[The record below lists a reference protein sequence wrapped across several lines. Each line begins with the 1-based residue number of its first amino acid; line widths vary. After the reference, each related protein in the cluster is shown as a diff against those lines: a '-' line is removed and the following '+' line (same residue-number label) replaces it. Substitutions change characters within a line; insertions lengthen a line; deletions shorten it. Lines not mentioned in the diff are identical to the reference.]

1 MRLGNDEWFD
11 ELKLLLKELH
21 DDTNKNND
29 TYASSCKVKAVY
41 GRIGS
46 FNILSEI
53 TTVTNML
60 GSTIHIQENDP
71 EEFRLQIEKYIANL
85 DSGTGGQYWPIVKH
99 VILRMPHC
107 DVCSSGT
114 TLVDLPGMKDSNA
127 ARDKIAKNGSKSL
140 NLKEKTKKHEENV
153 KNMEHKKAALDSEI
167 ANVNNVLHGLR
178 KSIDEQKDEVQE
190 LKDNLAK
197 IDSPLKAA
205 EAEQVQ
211 SEDLELIQERKEELK
226 TKDALIREKE
236 DQNNELLRQNQEAY
250 EKRTSLE
257 KTISQERKKIATICT
272 LARNKSSS
280 SHIKR
285 GFKDGLRE
293 MKGLAGILKSEDPE
307 EGDDIYDDD
316 SADDD
321 RDISSTTDNLR
332 VFCCSSTEY
341 QKMTNLLADD
351 GPPQVFSDL
360 KDTQIPALRD
370 YVHEMTNIQQRQS
383 LERLIHNLGRLVF
396 DMHTY
401 ISEGLNTIARGVEA
415 AGIAI
420 KKELERLDTN
430 LGTVLQ
436 KLTTDIDHIFE
447 GSLRPKIEEGASS
460 ASEEANNTCAKW
472 GAPYIRG
479 KTRNRGEGGLSCPTY
494 QATTRRD
501 GVYKSPTFGPVDFNE
516 DLAAPMC
523 WSFAIV
529 WGEAFS
535 ETLWRVF
542 EVLQNDIRTW
552 IKDSTCKLQ
561 KQLESLGISVIRI
574 DRLAKQLTE
583 MVRHLKDVVTP
594 RQRGISRIVTPHIQT
609 TMLDEYKQCAAD
621 SGNGLF
627 GRMKKYMAEG
637 IENKRSSMFDGAKR
651 MIMDELMK
659 LRVNLV
665 VPSFVI
671 V

>member
-1 MRLGNDEWFD
+1 
-11 ELKLLLKELH
+11 
-21 DDTNKNND
+21 
-29 TYASSCKVKAVY
+29 
-41 GRIGS
+41 
-46 FNILSEI
+46 
-53 TTVTNML
+53 
-60 GSTIHIQENDP
+60 
-71 EEFRLQIEKYIANL
+71 
-85 DSGTGGQYWPIVKH
+85 
-99 VILRMPHC
+99 
-107 DVCSSGT
+107 
-114 TLVDLPGMKDSNA
+114 
-127 ARDKIAKNGSKSL
+127 
-140 NLKEKTKKHEENV
+140 
-153 KNMEHKKAALDSEI
+153 
-167 ANVNNVLHGLR
+167 
-178 KSIDEQKDEVQE
+178 
-190 LKDNLAK
+190 
-197 IDSPLKAA
+197 
-205 EAEQVQ
+205 
-211 SEDLELIQERKEELK
+211 
-226 TKDALIREKE
+226 
-236 DQNNELLRQNQEAY
+236 
-250 EKRTSLE
+250 
-257 KTISQERKKIATICT
+257 
-272 LARNKSSS
+272 
-280 SHIKR
+280 
-285 GFKDGLRE
+285 

-360 KDTQIPALRD
+360 KDTQIPALWD

-401 ISEGLNTIARGVEA
+401 ISEGLDTIARGVEA

-420 KKELERLDTN
+420 EKELERLDTN

-436 KLTTDIDHIFE
+436 KLTTDIDHIFD

-516 DLAAPMC
+516 ELAAPMC

-542 EVLQNDIRTW
+542 EGLQNDIRTW
-552 IKDSTCKLQ
+552 IQDSTCKLQ

-574 DRLAKQLTE
+574 DRLATQVICSANNKLTE

-659 LRVNLV
+659 LRAELFQHVKGVKDILITDMRRGFEPLWEAPSTSLV
-665 VPSFVI
+665 ARQEFAKVLDEITVKMRDIYREAGIANTEDGKKNAAPTQGHLGGAAQGSGSVTTVARVQGISTFARQSEWPTYTDTIHKKEDTSYDIASTEASLMAFGQHTLNDFYEDPMEDSPLEIVKSSPAAVSLLPKIEPDETPTFSEPQAKKSKQEENQSTYNQASRIALSSPCSTRTIMSTKMNCSRSAPSGGKGKEPGKGKGKMSSLLLTQTSTPIQTTPTTTVVTEPQDRSI
-671 V
+671 QTTPTVTVKTEPPVTGYSARPKEQLE